1 MTGFTRSPPLVKGG
15 LVLLDPVTGALLRA
29 IALQY
34 NPDSLTR
41 SLQLQGAGD
50 GADRL
55 EALRLK
61 GPPVETLR
69 LEAELDATDQLE
81 FPDDHHTAVEVGLAA
96 QLAAL
101 EQTLYPEL
109 SQLVANDA
117 LAARGAIEILP
128 ATAPLMLLV
137 WGSARVVPVR
147 LTEFSIVEEA
157 FDPALNPIRAKLS
170 LGLRVL
176 SINDLPFGS
185 RAGSLYLA
193 HQRRVET
200 LAQRAGSAALSVLGL
215 QGVPT

>member
-1 MTGFTRSPPLVKGG
+1 MTGLTRSPRLVKGG
-15 LVLLDPVTGALLRA
+15 LVMIDATSGALQRV

-34 NPDSLTR
+34 NPDALTR

-69 LEAELDATDQLE
+69 IEAEMDASDQLE
-81 FPDDHHTAVEVGLAA
+81 FPDDNRTVAEVGLAA

-101 EQTLYPEL
+101 EQTLYPSL
-109 SQLVANDA
+109 DQLVANDA
-117 LAARGAIEILP
+117 LAARGGLEILP
-128 ATAPLMLLV
+128 ATAPLMLFI

-147 LTEFSIVEEA
+147 LTEFSITEEA
-157 FDPALNPIRAKLS
+157 FNPALSPIRAKVS

-176 SINDLPFGS
+176 SINDLSFGS
-185 RAGSLYLA
+185 RGGSLYLA
-193 HQRRVET
+193 HQRQVEA
-200 LAQRAGSAALSVLGL
+200 LAQRAGSAALSALGL
-215 QGVPT
+215 QALP

>member
-1 MTGFTRSPPLVKGG
+1 MTGFTRSPRLVKAG
-15 LVLLDPVTGALLRA
+15 LVMIDAATGSLQRV

-34 NPDSLTR
+34 NPDALTR

-69 LEAELDATDQLE
+69 IEAELDATDQLE
-81 FPDDHHTAVEVGLAA
+81 FPEEHRTAVEVGLAP

-101 EQTLYPEL
+101 EQTLYPTL
-109 SQLVANDA
+109 DQLMANDA
-117 LAARGAIEILP
+117 LAARGSIEILP
-128 ATAPLMLLV
+128 ATAPLMLFV

-147 LTEFSIVEEA
+147 LTEFSITEEA
-157 FDPALNPIRAKLS
+157 FDPSLHPIRAKIS

-176 SINDLPFGS
+176 SINDLPFTS
-185 RAGSLYLA
+185 RGGSLYLA
-193 HQRRVET
+193 HQRQVEAM
-200 LAQRAGSAALSVLGL
+200 AQRAGSAALSALGL
-215 QGVPT
+215 QGLP